1 MSATAPMARQSGFSM
16 IEVLVTLVILL
27 LGLLGLVGL
36 QSRAQVGETESYQ
49 RTQALILLRDMADR
63 INANRAISLPMA
75 STAYI
80 TGTTV
85 PLGTASTKDC
95 SAPATV
101 ADVDLCEWD
110 AALKGAAEVSGGVS
124 VGAMIGARGC
134 VTDVSPVSST
144 TKQYLI
150 EVVWQGLA
158 SSASP
163 PTSSVCGSG
172 AYGTESLGLRRSVT
186 TVLLVGNLGLS

>member
-1 MSATAPMARQSGFSM
+1 MSTMREHSRQSGFSM
-16 IEVLVTLVILL
+16 IEVLVTLLILL

-36 QSRAQVGETESYQ
+36 QSRAQVVETESYQ
-49 RTQALILLRDMADR
+49 RTQALILLRDISER
-63 INANRAISLPMA
+63 INANRAISLPLT

-85 PLGTASTKDC
+85 PLGTSSTKDC
-95 SAPATV
+95 SAPTTV
-101 ADVDLCEWD
+101 ADLDLCQWD
-110 AALKGAAEVSGGVS
+110 SALKGAAEVAGGAS

-134 VTDVSPVSST
+134 VTDISPSGAT

-158 SSASP
+158 SSATP
-163 PTSSVCGSG
+163 PASSVCGSG
-172 AYGTESLGLRRSVT
+172 AFGAESLGLRRSVT